1 MKKKRRRNKSERKR
15 LVITLISPMRAYKQL
30 KKQAGVNGEITNVLV
45 KVRGAIDTHE
55 GFVNSRNYD
64 AYLMSSI
71 MSYKRAIEFVV
82 NRVNISKV
90 DSWFFFDT
98 WRGYI
103 WKVEFK
109 LFKINVE
116 LVAKRD
122 KKKDEFDV
130 KTDKYGNEPMY
141 LRDFIIAN
149 EKQKVNKL
157 RKIR

>member
-1 MKKKRRRNKSERKR
+1 MKKKRRRNKSERKKLIVT
-15 LVITLISPMRAYKQL
+15 LVSPMRAYKQL

-55 GFVNSRNYD
+55 GFVDSRNYD

-90 DSWFFFDT
+90 SSWFFFDT